1 MPLKDEEKAAIA
13 EVVEELTAT
22 VVGSGRGKR
31 RIADLFEELVDKE
44 TWPDYY
50 EVDTEPLLSYFD
62 IAAFSSWLGHLPT
75 AFNQHCARQARC

>member
-50 EVDTEPLLSYFD
+50 EVDTSRSLC
-62 IAAFSSWLGHLPT
+62 IAALSSWPGYLST
-75 AFNQHCARQARC
+75 ALHQHCA